1 MNERWLVEELILVG
15 LLKVVQQGATLP
27 DFANMGAAEHLKT
40 AAREL
45 MDQAPP
51 AARPKIQRRVQATA
65 RRCISPSV
73 TRDTHVATLGLAAY
87 HLLEHLLDEG
97 YVSIGTLSPL
107 SCAIDMILPALEPA
121 ANDEEQMTD
130 SRTTAIGIFQNLQK
144 EGLFRGVVPMV

>member
-1 MNERWLVEELILVG
+1 
-15 LLKVVQQGATLP
+15 
-27 DFANMGAAEHLKT
+27 MGAGGHLQT

-45 MDQAPP
+45 IDQAPP
-51 AARPKIQRRVQATA
+51 NARSKIQGRVQATA

-107 SCAIDMILPALEPA
+107 SCAIDLNLPALEPA
-121 ANDEEQMTD
+121 ANDEDQMTN
-130 SRTTAIGIFQNLQK
+130 SRTEAIGIFQNLQK
-144 EGLFRGVVPMV
+144 EDLFQGVVPMV